1 MGKFWRTRGNSA
13 GEAFV
18 ATRPCEGGGF
28 RGASTR
34 IVDAADQS
42 ADATGSPAVRE
53 LGMRVATASRS
64 IDTRTAWG

>member
-1 MGKFWRTRGNSA
+1 MGKFSRTRGNSA

-18 ATRPCEGGGF
+18 VTCSCDGGGF

-34 IVDAADQS
+34 IVDAAGKS
-42 ADATGSPAVRE
+42 AHATGSPAVRA

-64 IDTRTAWG
+64 IDSRAVWG